1 MALVSWLQDC
11 KDGVYLLSNI
21 TFRNLTAVQHFYF
34 DFSLCRWKSTQHA
47 SWLFHVN
54 KLILPV
60 KSQRSTSAL
69 RNASAVYTIQKID
82 LYIYLSIHFEIIAL
96 AYCSWPQVFLRN
108 ISTCFLFCVI
118 YHLHRPKSNVDSN
131 YEDLPLSHWRH
142 RQRWRAKNMFLK
154 SMFGIHKIKFF
165 GYKWTRMR
173 EEKVPLRW
181 MTNKQSQYPFRER
194 HAKLAGCFRFI
205 SVSEYIKQAIVESCS
220 FHYPARHWDRRM
232 RLRIGVNIVP
242 DGQRQIKTTS

>member
-1 MALVSWLQDC
+1 MALVSWPQDC
-11 KDGVYLLSNI
+11 KDGVYLLPNI

-131 YEDLPLSHWRH
+131 YEDLPLFPRPKLLSRFELLSYPSSYFTIDKGGMSTSIKKRYCSQRCSTSDMIH
-142 RQRWRAKNMFLK
+142 RCLHQVILGNL
-154 SMFGIHKIKFF
+154 
-165 GYKWTRMR
+165 
-173 EEKVPLRW
+173 PLW
-181 MTNKQSQYPFRER
+181 PN
-194 HAKLAGCFRFI
+194 FI
-205 SVSEYIKQAIVESCS
+205 I
-220 FHYPARHWDRRM
+220 
-232 RLRIGVNIVP
+232 
-242 DGQRQIKTTS
+242 